1 MPPRSDQRKDK
12 ILACDEVCFGFAFPE
27 WGQQSTSFGETSA
40 EDARH
45 VHGGLFGHRHSCDRQ
60 HIQFRASHL
69 PSALQVKGGCDMV
82 ADWIVIYAVLFVLA
96 AAVVGRVPADT

>member
-27 WGQQSTSFGETSA
+27 RGQQSTSFGETSA

-45 VHGGLFGHRHSCDRQ
+45 VHGGSLPTDIRVIASTSSFGRR
-60 HIQFRASHL
+60 IYLL
-69 PSALQVKGGCDMV
+69 PYKSKEDATWLRTG
-82 ADWIVIYAVLFVLA
+82 L
-96 AAVVGRVPADT
+96 